1 MVSSMTEG
9 QVKKTRKVIVIGSSA
24 GGIDA
29 LREVLSRLPANLPAA
44 ILVVQHLRD
53 KPQTHLPEYLAQ
65 HCRMQVRLAEDGLPV
80 EPGVVYVAVPGQHLR
95 VDNERL
101 ILSSEGKVN
110 YVRPSVDILF
120 ASAAQAYGTN
130 VIGVILSGTGR
141 DGAHGCQIIKA
152 NGGTTIAQDEPTS
165 RQFAMPRAAIDAG
178 AIDYIQ
184 PVEQIPGQIV
194 TLVHDTGT
202 SEHADIGESPSSPC
216 AKKDS
221 PPLTPRDG

>member
-1 MVSSMTEG
+1 MTEG
-9 QVKKTRKVIVIGSSA
+9 QVKKTRKVIVIGASA

-53 KPQTHLPEYLAQ
+53 EPTTHLPEYLAQ
-65 HCRMQVRLAEDGLPV
+65 RCRMQVRLAEDGLPV

-95 VDNERL
+95 VDNECL

-110 YVRPSVDILF
+110 YVRPSADILF
-120 ASAAQAYGTN
+120 ASAAQAYGAN

-152 NGGTTIAQDEPTS
+152 HVGTTIAQDKPTS

-178 AIDYIQ
+178 AIDYVL
-184 PVEQIPGQIV
+184 PVEQIPGQIMA
-194 TLVHDTGT
+194 LVHDTGT
-202 SEHADIGESPSSPC
+202 SDGDIGDSPSSPC
-216 AKKDS
+216 AKKDTS
-221 PPLTPRDG
+221 LSYPQNG

>member
-1 MVSSMTEG
+1 MTEG
-9 QVKKTRKVIVIGSSA
+9 QVKKTRKVIVIGASA

-53 KPQTHLPEYLAQ
+53 KPQTHLPEYLARY
-65 HCRMQVRLAEDGLPV
+65 CRMQVRLAEDGLSV
-80 EPGVVYVAVPGQHLR
+80 EPGVVYMAIPGQHLR

-110 YVRPSVDILF
+110 YVRSSVDILF

-178 AIDYIQ
+178 AIDYVL
-184 PVEQIPGQIV
+184 PVKQIPGQIMA
-194 TLVHDTGT
+194 LVHDTGT
-202 SEHADIGESPSSPC
+202 SDADIGDSPSSPC
-216 AKKDS
+216 AKKDT
-221 PPLTPRDG
+221 PLSYPQNG